1 MGNGLSEIQQMQMDL
16 DFHERDLEALNY
28 NQMRLYLVKCIHHF
42 TKQLGLLQDS
52 YKSSIRAP

>member
-1 MGNGLSEIQQMQMDL
+1 MQMDL

-52 YKSSIRAP
+52 YKSSIRMP